1 MAVATQGG
9 WSQSVRL
16 NAVDRDQGQAQVADL
31 CEHPMQGSL
40 VSDRPG
46 DDRLAKLAVAGH
58 LQPINQADQ
67 PAFSTPAT
75 LIS

>member
-1 MAVATQGG
+1 
-9 WSQSVRL
+9 
-16 NAVDRDQGQAQVADL
+16 
-31 CEHPMQGSL
+31 MQGSL